1 MVFRELGDRFL
12 MSYIITFLV
21 SLIEWAGLIS
31 FPLILLGYKY
41 NYYIK
46 NIIIQSACMSFISI
60 LLHLTP
66 MPVPVIVGLQIIILI
81 FLFKIGLKTKNL
93 EAVALTSIG
102 YGFYLFLQL
111 LVIELLTSFL
121 QGSYLRLYQM
131 SSFTVFVPMITIAIL
146 LISCFVL
153 YKNKLQISE
162 LRYQLRADHI
172 EKKTKRIIQ
181 FLFAMTYIFIILG
194 ATVLMADKQVKY
206 SFILLSIVVLFAMML
221 CYLIFYSQLQK
232 EQLLLAKKYY
242 LDQEQQVATFVEKL
256 KQNYV
261 MHFRTIDKLNNAGSS
276 DVIADYI
283 DTHELQ
289 QMNVLW
295 KSKNL
300 RKGIEGLDPL
310 LYSFLVNKRKLAD
323 LLGVELN
330 VNSYI
335 HAEEFS
341 SLGQIRNISLI
352 IDDLMLTL
360 YEIKRH
366 EKKLI
371 SIDLDISDKKFI
383 YKIEAN
389 LTIDSNNM
397 ELGLFDALIKLRQNR
412 ATVDMELN
420 PVSILVEIP
429 IL

>member
-1 MVFRELGDRFL
+1 

-60 LLHLTP
+60 LLHLTS
-66 MPVPVIVGLQIIILI
+66 MSVPVIVGLQIIILI

-93 EAVALTSIG
+93 EAIALTSIG

-121 QGSYLRLYQM
+121 QGSYLKLYQM
-131 SSFTVFVPMITIAIL
+131 SNFTVFVPMITISIL

-162 LRYQLRADHI
+162 LRYQLKADHI

-181 FLFAMTYIFIILG
+181 ILFAMTYIFIVLG

-221 CYLIFYSQLQK
+221 CYLIFHSQLQK
-232 EQLLLAKKYY
+232 EQLLFAKKYY
-242 LDQEQQVATFVEKL
+242 LDQEQQVAAFVEKL

-261 MHFRTIDKLNNAGSS
+261 MHFRTIEKLNHAGSS
-276 DVIADYI
+276 DIIADYI

-289 QMNVLW
+289 QMNMIW
-295 KSKNL
+295 KNKNL
-300 RKGIEGLDPL
+300 RKGIEALDPL

-323 LLGVELN
+323 LLGVEMN
-330 VNSYI
+330 VNSHI
-335 HAEEFS
+335 SSEEFA

-360 YEIKRH
+360 YDMKQN

-371 SIDLDISDKKFI
+371 SIELDISDTKFI

-389 LTIDSNNM
+389 LTIDPNNM

-412 ATVDMELN
+412 ATVDMELD
-420 PVSILVEIP
+420 PVNILVKIP

>member
-46 NIIIQSACMSFISI
+46 NIIIQSACMSLISI
-60 LLHLTP
+60 LLHLTS

-81 FLFKIGLKTKNL
+81 FLFKVGLKTKNL
-93 EAVALTSIG
+93 EAIALTSIG

-131 SSFTVFVPMITIAIL
+131 SNFAVFVPMITISIL

-162 LRYQLRADHI
+162 LRYQLRSDHI

-181 FLFAMTYIFIILG
+181 VLFGMTYIFIVLG
-194 ATVLMADKQVKY
+194 ATVLMADQQVKY
-206 SFILLSIVVLFAMML
+206 SFVLLSIVVLFAMML
-221 CYLIFYSQLQK
+221 CYLIFHSQLQK

-242 LDQEQQVATFVEKL
+242 LDQEQQVAAFVEKL
-256 KQNYV
+256 EQDYA

-276 DVIADYI
+276 EIIKEYI
-283 DTHELQ
+283 KIHELQ
-289 QMNVLW
+289 KMNVLW

-330 VNSYI
+330 VNSCI
-335 HAEEFS
+335 SSEGFA
-341 SLGQIRNISLI
+341 SLGQIRNLSLI
-352 IDDLMLTL
+352 IDDLLLTL
-360 YEIKRH
+360 YGVKRN
-366 EKKLI
+366 EKKII
-371 SIDLDISDKKFI
+371 SIELDISDKKLV

-389 LTIDSNNM
+389 LTIDPNKM
-397 ELGLFDALIKLRQNR
+397 ELGLFDALIKLRQDK
-412 ATVDMELN
+412 ATVDIELH
-420 PVSILVEIP
+420 PVNILVKIP

>member
-1 MVFRELGDRFL
+1 
-12 MSYIITFLV
+12 
-21 SLIEWAGLIS
+21 
-31 FPLILLGYKY
+31 
-41 NYYIK
+41 
-46 NIIIQSACMSFISI
+46 MSFISI

-131 SSFTVFVPMITIAIL
+131 SNFTVFVPMITIAIL

-221 CYLIFYSQLQK
+221 CYLIFHSQLQK

-335 HAEEFS
+335 HAKEFS

>member
-1 MVFRELGDRFL
+1 
-12 MSYIITFLV
+12 
-21 SLIEWAGLIS
+21 
-31 FPLILLGYKY
+31 
-41 NYYIK
+41 
-46 NIIIQSACMSFISI
+46 MSFISI
-60 LLHLTP
+60 LLHLTS

-81 FLFKIGLKTKNL
+81 FLFKVGLKTKNL
-93 EAVALTSIG
+93 EAIALTSIG

-121 QGSYLRLYQM
+121 QGSYLKLYQM
-131 SSFTVFVPMITIAIL
+131 SNFAVFVPMITISLL

-162 LRYQLRADHI
+162 LRYQLKADHI

-181 FLFAMTYIFIILG
+181 VLFAMTYIFIVLG

-221 CYLIFYSQLQK
+221 CYLIFHSQLQK
-232 EQLLLAKKYY
+232 EQLLFAKKYY
-242 LDQEQQVATFVEKL
+242 LDQEQQVAAFVEKL

-261 MHFRTIDKLNNAGSS
+261 MHFRTIEKLNHAGSS
-276 DVIADYI
+276 DIIAEYI

-289 QMNVLW
+289 QMNMLW
-295 KSKNL
+295 KNKNL

-335 HAEEFS
+335 SSQEFA

-360 YEIKRH
+360 YDMKRN

-389 LTIDSNNM
+389 LTIDPNNM

-420 PVSILVEIP
+420 PVNILVKIP